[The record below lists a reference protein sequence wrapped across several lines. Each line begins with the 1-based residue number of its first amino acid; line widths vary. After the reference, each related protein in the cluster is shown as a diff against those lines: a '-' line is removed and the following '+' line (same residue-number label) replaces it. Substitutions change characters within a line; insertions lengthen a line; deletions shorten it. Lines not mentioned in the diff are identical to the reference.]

1 MAGGVEA
8 NLGERLRSVRP
19 LGGGCIGE
27 VYMAELEDGTPLVAK
42 VDRAGEAHL
51 DREAYMLRYLRER
64 TGLPVPEVFHG
75 SETLLLME
83 FVEGNNR
90 FSRGAERHAAELL
103 AALHGVTADAYGHER
118 DTLIGSLD
126 QPNPWTGDWVGFFR
140 ERRLLYAARVAH
152 EAGRLPAEDLGRVER
167 LAERLGDLIGETNP
181 PALIHGDAWRGNV
194 LAKELYPALRPRV
207 WLVEAADKR
216 IPLVAVGA
224 GRDAV
229 QRREELGG
237 VLLCPLREAAAT
249 LDELHQ
255 EERLGAV
262 VDLGDGELAVL
273 AEVAKHVSLAFQVR
287 LALPVQLRDERR
299 AVGELYPVDLADAA
313 AAHRPGA
320 PQPFAEVL
328 LYPSGEEP
336 FSHRAGGPCAGGSNR
351 YTRTDVGALLRRA
364 LHH

>member
-8 NLGERLRSVRP
+8 HLGERLRSVRP

-194 LAKELYPALRPRV
+194 LAKGDRISAFLDPAIYHADPEVELAFINLFNSFGDAFMQHYAELRPIRDGYFETRRDLYNLYPLLIHAYYFGGGYLGSVRRV
-207 WLVEAADKR
+207 LDR
-216 IPLVAVGA
+216 F
-224 GRDAV
+224 
-229 QRREELGG
+229 G
-237 VLLCPLREAAAT
+237 V
-249 LDELHQ
+249 
-255 EERLGAV
+255 
-262 VDLGDGELAVL
+262 
-273 AEVAKHVSLAFQVR
+273 
-287 LALPVQLRDERR
+287 
-299 AVGELYPVDLADAA
+299 
-313 AAHRPGA
+313 
-320 PQPFAEVL
+320 
-328 LYPSGEEP
+328 
-336 FSHRAGGPCAGGSNR
+336 
-351 YTRTDVGALLRRA
+351 
-364 LHH
+364 